1 MSVLLQQ
8 LINGLTLGC
17 LFGLVAIGYTMVY
30 GILLLINFAHC
41 DVFMMSMYFAFY
53 FISVFYIPWYISL
66 GLAIIATALLGVVI
80 ERAAYRP
87 LRTAPRT
94 SLLISAVGASYLL
107 ENLGTV
113 VFGGVAKSFPS
124 VPFLQEIITVGEFR
138 IQRLVIFVILAMV
151 VLVSVLL
158 YIVNK
163 TKVGIAMRAVSRDFE
178 TSKLMG
184 ININLTIST
193 TFAIGSALAAVGGFM
208 WGLRYPQITPLV
220 GAMPGLKCFI
230 AAVIG
235 GIGSIKG
242 AIVGGL
248 ILGVMEIMIV
258 YLVPSASGYRDVFAF
273 VALILILCIRPTG
286 LFGENLVDKA

>member
-1 MSVLLQQ
+1 M
-8 LINGLTLGC
+8 
-17 LFGLVAIGYTMVY
+17 LFGA
-30 GILLLINFAHC
+30 
-41 DVFMMSMYFAFY
+41 
-53 FISVFYIPWYISL
+53 
-66 GLAIIATALLGVVI
+66 
-80 ERAAYRP
+80 
-87 LRTAPRT
+87 
-94 SLLISAVGASYLL
+94 
-107 ENLGTV
+107 
-113 VFGGVAKSFPS
+113 VAKSFPT
-124 VPFLQEIITVGEFR
+124 VEYLQEIVTIAGLRV
-138 IQRLVIFVILAMV
+138 QRLVFFVIIAMV
-151 VLVSVLL
+151 VLVGALL

-184 ININLTIST
+184 VNINLTISI
-193 TFAIGSALAAVGGFM
+193 TFAIGSGLAAVGGFM

-258 YLVPSASGYRDVFAF
+258 YLFPGASGYRDVFAF
-273 VALILILCIRPTG
+273 IALILILCIKPTG
-286 LFGENLVDKA
+286 LFGEELSDKA